1 MVTSQGSNV
10 GIRRVAQE
18 FLRSSLVAAIT
29 LGLAGPAASQDWE
42 IEPALEFVATYT
54 DNLYLTPDGTETSS
68 FVGQINPAILLQKDQ
83 GRFIT
88 DTGYRLQSVYF
99 TEDSDLNGVFHNL
112 NSSSTLALIS
122 DRFFIDINATIDQA
136 VIDPRAS
143 IPTTNV
149 VITDNL
155 GDVYIGDLNPYFITP
170 LGSRV
175 FLRLDYEWG
184 IGRYDGFGLD
194 DFSRVDD
201 YTRDGAGFY
210 LGTGQQE
217 SGFEWSLMY
226 DGQEIDYEV
235 VEDFRFERAQ
245 IAIGVPVTPQF
256 RLVGMAGQE
265 SDLLVSRQAGGLDS
279 DFWEAGFRVNVGR
292 QKSFEARV
300 GERFFGTS
308 YFGDLRYDGRR
319 LSASVT
325 YSENP
330 TTSALDGLGSLVI
343 PFADGFEGPEPP
355 SEDDINI
362 GPIRSEAYIARTLN
376 ARIEWS
382 GNKSSLFASLFSEDR
397 EFFDEPDELGGTQ
410 DGQDALTV
418 GFSYELGPRTEAEIS
433 AAVFRYGYA
442 GTDVSTDLKRI
453 NLGVV
458 RLLGRSTD
466 LRFVYRHVL
475 QDTDSVS
482 GFNNYTENAVDV
494 WLVKRF

>member
-265 SDLLVSRQAGGLDS
+265 SDLLVSRQAGRRS
-279 DFWEAGFRVNVGR
+279 GFGFLGGWFSSQRRSAKV
-292 QKSFEARV
+292 
-300 GERFFGTS
+300 
-308 YFGDLRYDGRR
+308 LRGQGRR
-319 LSASVT
+319 EVLR
-325 YSENP
+325 
-330 TTSALDGLGSLVI
+330 
-343 PFADGFEGPEPP
+343 
-355 SEDDINI
+355 NI
-362 GPIRSEAYIARTLN
+362 
-376 ARIEWS
+376 
-382 GNKSSLFASLFSEDR
+382 
-397 EFFDEPDELGGTQ
+397 
-410 DGQDALTV
+410 
-418 GFSYELGPRTEAEIS
+418 
-433 AAVFRYGYA
+433 VF
-442 GTDVSTDLKRI
+442 
-453 NLGVV
+453 
-458 RLLGRSTD
+458 
-466 LRFVYRHVL
+466 
-475 QDTDSVS
+475 
-482 GFNNYTENAVDV
+482 
-494 WLVKRF
+494 W

>member
-1 MVTSQGSNV
+1 MGAIMVTSQGSNV

-184 IGRYDGFGLD
+184 IGRYDGFW
-194 DFSRVDD
+194 
-201 YTRDGAGFY
+201 
-210 LGTGQQE
+210 TG
-217 SGFEWSLMY
+217 
-226 DGQEIDYEV
+226 
-235 VEDFRFERAQ
+235 RFQ
-245 IAIGVPVTPQF
+245 P
-256 RLVGMAGQE
+256 
-265 SDLLVSRQAGGLDS
+265 
-279 DFWEAGFRVNVGR
+279 
-292 QKSFEARV
+292 
-300 GERFFGTS
+300 
-308 YFGDLRYDGRR
+308 RR
-319 LSASVT
+319 
-325 YSENP
+325 
-330 TTSALDGLGSLVI
+330 
-343 PFADGFEGPEPP
+343 
-355 SEDDINI
+355 
-362 GPIRSEAYIARTLN
+362 
-376 ARIEWS
+376 
-382 GNKSSLFASLFSEDR
+382 
-397 EFFDEPDELGGTQ
+397 
-410 DGQDALTV
+410 
-418 GFSYELGPRTEAEIS
+418 
-433 AAVFRYGYA
+433 
-442 GTDVSTDLKRI
+442 
-453 NLGVV
+453 
-458 RLLGRSTD
+458 
-466 LRFVYRHVL
+466 
-475 QDTDSVS
+475 
-482 GFNNYTENAVDV
+482 
-494 WLVKRF
+494 